1 MVVFDNVNTDAFVLH
16 YRALIQANND
26 AHTLGAS
33 STGMY
38 AYRVW
43 LWRVPIVLIVDTQ
56 AGWNNENPW
65 IKENCFEVAFD
76 EPCYTLAD

>member
-1 MVVFDNVNTDAFVLH
+1 MVVFDNMNSGELTLN

-26 AHTLGAS
+26 RHVLGHS

-43 LWRVPIVLIVDTQ
+43 LWRVPNVLTVDAQ
-56 AGWNNENPW
+56 GPWDSGHPW
-65 IKENCFEVAFD
+65 IRENCYEVSFD
-76 EPCYTLAD
+76 EP